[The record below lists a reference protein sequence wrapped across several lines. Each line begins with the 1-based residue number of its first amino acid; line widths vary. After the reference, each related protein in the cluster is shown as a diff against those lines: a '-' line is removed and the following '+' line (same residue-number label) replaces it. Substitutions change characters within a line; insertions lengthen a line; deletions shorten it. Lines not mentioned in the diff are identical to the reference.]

1 MKKEYLKPTAR
12 SHELRCNRIMA
23 ASLEEGKI
31 QMGDSSFYSGS
42 DSDSDSG
49 SDEGF
54 FYNPG
59 YVDL

>member
-1 MKKEYLKPTAR
+1 
-12 SHELRCNRIMA
+12 
-23 ASLEEGKI
+23 
-31 QMGDSSFYSGS
+31 MGDSSFYSGS

-59 YVDL
+59 YVD